1 MAKKNHKK
9 NSKKC
14 PEPLNTLID
23 IAGGLAMSA
32 VADHMEKKYH
42 YSKKGKINP
51 YKVSAV
57 GIASGRMKSTK
68 DIIRTGAVLGA
79 LGSFDVDEE
88 DISDKRTYKSV
99 SELDEGIVSSPTRNR
114 YAWRLNCE
122 DGTAYGIDPRD
133 YETREAYHEA
143 VSKAKG
149 ATQAPNAQ
157 SNVTQTLDRTNREIC
172 ANDVFVYCRVSRL
185 DNGVNEYFILEG
197 TLPKIGDTITVPAGA
212 GETKAIVIGIAEY
225 SSEQAPV
232 PPDRTSRI
240 TAK

>member
-1 MAKKNHKK
+1 
-9 NSKKC
+9 
-14 PEPLNTLID
+14 
-23 IAGGLAMSA
+23 MSA

-88 DISDKRTYKSV
+88 GVSDKRMNKSV
-99 SELDEGIVSSPTRNR
+99 SELDKGIVSSPTRNR

-122 DGTAYGIDPRD
+122 DGTEYGIDPRD

-143 VSKAKG
+143 VNKAKGVTPDSKAK
-149 ATQAPNAQ
+149 
-157 SNVTQTLDRTNREIC
+157 SNVEQTLDSTTTDICTNE
-172 ANDVFVYCRVSRL
+172 AFVYCRVSRL
-185 DNGVNEYFILEG
+185 DNGVNQFFIIEG
-197 TLPKIGDTITVPAGA
+197 TLPKVGDTITVPAEK

-225 SSEQAPV
+225 SSEHAPV
-232 PPDRTSRI
+232 PPERTLRI
-240 TAK
+240 TVK

>member
-1 MAKKNHKK
+1 MARRNHKK

-23 IAGGLAMSA
+23 IAGGLAMNA

-68 DIIRTGAVLGA
+68 DIVRTGAVLGA

-88 DISDKRTYKSV
+88 DIPEKRTYRSAA
-99 SELDEGIVSSPTRNR
+99 ELDSGIVQSSTRNR

-122 DGTAYGIDPRD
+122 DGTEYGIDPKD
-133 YETREAYHEA
+133 YETRELYYEA
-143 VSKAKG
+143 LSKAKG
-149 ATQAPNAQ
+149 ITPDSQVQ
-157 SNVTQTLDRTNREIC
+157 SRVAKMFDSSTYS
-172 ANDVFVYCRVSRL
+172 NDVFVYCRVSRL

-197 TLPKIGDTITVPAGA
+197 TLPQIGDTITVPTEK
-212 GETKAIVIGIAEY
+212 GETTAIVIGIAEY
-225 SSEQAPV
+225 SSDQAPI
-232 PPDRTSRI
+232 PPDRTPRI

>member
-1 MAKKNHKK
+1 MARRNHKK

-23 IAGGLAMSA
+23 IAGGLAMNA

-68 DIIRTGAVLGA
+68 DIVRTGAVLGA

-88 DISDKRTYKSV
+88 DIPEKRTYRSAA
-99 SELDEGIVSSPTRNR
+99 ELDSGIVQSSTRNR

-122 DGTAYGIDPRD
+122 DGTEYGIDPKD
-133 YETREAYHEA
+133 YETRELYHEA
-143 VSKAKG
+143 LRKAKG
-149 ATQAPNAQ
+149 
-157 SNVTQTLDRTNREIC
+157 
-172 ANDVFVYCRVSRL
+172 
-185 DNGVNEYFILEG
+185 
-197 TLPKIGDTITVPAGA
+197 IT
-212 GETKAIVIGIAEY
+212 
-225 SSEQAPV
+225 
-232 PPDRTSRI
+232 PDSQ
-240 TAK
+240 